1 MSPLF
6 LYLIMDNKI
15 FTMYLNQVKE
25 NKRLRKF
32 VNEHQQSKKK
42 IFNDWNKIE
51 KKLIDGQWWVKSKDA
66 LK

>member
-6 LYLIMDNKI
+6 IYLIMDNKI

>member
-1 MSPLF
+1 
-6 LYLIMDNKI
+6 
-15 FTMYLNQVKE
+15 MYLNQVKE

-32 VNEHQQSKKK
+32 VKQHTESKKK
-42 IFNDWNKIE
+42 IFNDWSNIE

>member
-1 MSPLF
+1 
-6 LYLIMDNKI
+6 MDNKI

>member
-6 LYLIMDNKI
+6 LYIIMDNKI

-51 KKLIDGQWWVKSKDA
+51 KKLIDGGLNPKMH
-66 LK
+66 

>member
-6 LYLIMDNKI
+6 LYIIMDNKI

>member
-1 MSPLF
+1 
-6 LYLIMDNKI
+6 MDNKI

-51 KKLIDGQWWVKSKDA
+51 KKLIDGGLNPKMH
-66 LK
+66 

>member
-6 LYLIMDNKI
+6 LYQIMDNKI

-32 VNEHQQSKKK
+32 VNEHRQSKKK

-51 KKLIDGQWWVKSKDA
+51 KKINRWSMVG
-66 LK
+66 

>member
-1 MSPLF
+1 MN
-6 LYLIMDNKI
+6 NKI

-32 VNEHQQSKKK
+32 VKQHTESKKK
-42 IFNDWNKIE
+42 IFNNWSNIE